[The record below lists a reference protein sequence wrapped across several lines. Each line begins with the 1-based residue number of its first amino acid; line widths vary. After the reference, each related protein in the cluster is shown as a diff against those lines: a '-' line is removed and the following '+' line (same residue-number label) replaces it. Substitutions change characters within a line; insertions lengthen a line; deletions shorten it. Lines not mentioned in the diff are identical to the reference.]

1 MGRPLVAAV
10 GESSAGRVG
19 AMSELSSG
27 ALVVLVAGSVLP
39 LIGAAGRASA
49 ATGARPRLVAATD
62 STDS

>member
-1 MGRPLVAAV
+1 
-10 GESSAGRVG
+10 
-19 AMSELSSG
+19 MSELSSG
-27 ALVVLVAGSVLP
+27 ALVVLVAESVLP